1 MCDEYL
7 SDYSDDSNDTDDGVS
22 SETYF
27 DEFDDV
33 SDQESSED
41 FGLELEGEYDDDII
55 DYEEGPTELDEM
67 LAECESDDMAYNE
80 YYDMEKEE
88 ALEDMMDELYGSD
101 EAEDIIQNEYY
112 DAEKADE
119 LEAMMNELYE
129 DSDDDSDDYM
139 VKVKTR

>member
-7 SDYSDDSNDTDDGVS
+7 SDYSDESNETDDGVS
-22 SETYF
+22 SDTYF
-27 DEFDDV
+27 SEFDDV
-33 SDQESSED
+33 DGQELSED
-41 FGLELEGEYDDDII
+41 FELELEGEYDDYLTDLM
-55 DYEEGPTELDEM
+55 ESSTELDDM
-67 LAECESDDMAYNE
+67 LAECEADDMAE
-80 YYDMEKEE
+80 
-88 ALEDMMDELYGSD
+88 
-101 EAEDIIQNEYY
+101 NEYY